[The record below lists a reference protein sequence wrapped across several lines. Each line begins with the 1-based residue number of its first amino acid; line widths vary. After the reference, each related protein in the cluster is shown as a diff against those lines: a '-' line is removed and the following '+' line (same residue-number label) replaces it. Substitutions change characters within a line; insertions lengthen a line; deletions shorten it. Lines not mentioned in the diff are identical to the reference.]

1 MQSVTRTLKVI
12 EEIAQRQPVGVGELA
27 RVLGLPKSTVQRIL
41 GTLSEAG
48 WLTPASGDLTRWRLS
63 SRIAAIG
70 YQSAP
75 EVGLRETALGP
86 MRELGD
92 VTGETIHLSV
102 PDGDRCMVLIER
114 VDSTRAVR
122 TYNRLGS
129 TSPFHTT
136 STGRSVL
143 AYLPEGTFEA
153 IIARGLERFT
163 ERTITSPDALRAD
176 LAVIRERGY
185 AVNLGENRDNVCAIG
200 APVFGQSGAPI
211 AGICISMPDLRYSE
225 ERIPEWAELV
235 RKTAATISTTLTR

>member
-12 EEIAQRQPVGVGELA
+12 EEIARRQPVGVGELA
-27 RVLGLPKSTVQRIL
+27 RSLGLPKSTVQRIL
-41 GTLSEAG
+41 GTLHEAG
-48 WLTPASGDLTRWRLS
+48 WLTPAGGDLTRWLLS
-63 SRIAAIG
+63 ARIAAIG
-70 YQSAP
+70 YRSAP

-114 VDSTRAVR
+114 VDSTQAVR
-122 TYNRLGS
+122 TYNQLGT

-143 AYLPEGTFEA
+143 AHLPADVADA

-163 ERTITSPDALRAD
+163 DRTVTDPDVLRAD
-176 LAVIRERGY
+176 LAAIRSRGY
-185 AVNLGENRDNVCAIG
+185 AINLGENRTNVCAIG
-200 APVFGQSGAPI
+200 APVFGPSGAPI
-211 AGICISMPDLRYSE
+211 AGICISMPDLRYTE
-225 ERIPEWAELV
+225 HRLPEWGERV
-235 RKTAATISTTLTR
+235 HKTATTITTTLTR